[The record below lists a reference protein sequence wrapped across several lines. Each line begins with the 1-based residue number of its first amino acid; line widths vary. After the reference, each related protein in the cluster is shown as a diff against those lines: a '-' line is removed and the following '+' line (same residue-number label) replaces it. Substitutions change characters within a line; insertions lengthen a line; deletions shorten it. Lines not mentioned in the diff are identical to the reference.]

1 MTARVARSAG
11 IILALL
17 ALDYLLLVGIG
28 LLLTKVLEKSSL
40 IHKEDAI
47 NRSLA
52 DGRTPRMNDVTY
64 LLSGLG
70 NTGAI
75 IGALIVVAVSLVIA
89 MKRWAPSIFLVVA
102 VSGQALVFLL
112 VTLTIS
118 RQRPDVKRLDASPP
132 TSSFPSGHTG
142 AATALFIGSACLV
155 LWYVQRTWVKV
166 LGMTLLIAVPLLVAY
181 GRLLPRDAPPDRRPG
196 RLPQR
201 RHLRRDRGGRDPRP
215 RSAAPVRPGWWCR
228 ARPSAGPRDDG
239 GEVRQAAV
247 VYNPTKVPDL
257 PALQKRVETFMSRHG
272 LGAAALAGD
281 HPGRPRHRHVP
292 RCRRQGLRRGLRLR
306 GRRHRD
312 GLGDRAGRR

>member
-142 AATALFIGSACLV
+142 AATALFIGRACLV
-155 LWYVQRTWVKV
+155 LWYVQRT
-166 LGMTLLIAVPLLVAY
+166 
-181 GRLLPRDAPPDRRPG
+181 
-196 RLPQR
+196 
-201 RHLRRDRGGRDPRP
+201 
-215 RSAAPVRPGWWCR
+215 
-228 ARPSAGPRDDG
+228 
-239 GEVRQAAV
+239 
-247 VYNPTKVPDL
+247 
-257 PALQKRVETFMSRHG
+257 
-272 LGAAALAGD
+272 
-281 HPGRPRHRHVP
+281 
-292 RCRRQGLRRGLRLR
+292 
-306 GRRHRD
+306 
-312 GLGDRAGRR
+312 